1 MFENITCHKQKKIFW
16 KDVLFSEAYISLR
29 TKWKVQEENFPVNE
43 KTHSNIL
50 ENAFCT
56 SYKR

>member
-1 MFENITCHKQKKIFW
+1 
-16 KDVLFSEAYISLR
+16 
-29 TKWKVQEENFPVNE
+29 VQEENFPVNE